1 VVLEGARLVQRVVEL
16 TPFQLAEPV
25 TGFQVAPAVPSSARV
40 HSTAH
45 FNGTANTVT
54 VTVGCHT
61 ISGNHYGSLNVTTP
75 TCLAP
80 CTQIYGTVTISGA
93 GSLDAE
99 GATIQGALTVER
111 RWGCRRVGRFPGT
124 VGADGSWCVPG
135 PVWCWWAAA
144 PCR

>member
-1 VVLEGARLVQRVVEL
+1 MGLEGARLVQRVVEL

-45 FNGTANTVT
+45 FNGIATCLPSTSNTVT

-80 CTQIYGTVTISGA
+80 GTRP
-93 GSLDAE
+93 D
-99 GATIQGALTVER
+99 LTGKRDNCE
-111 RWGCRRVGRFPGT
+111 T
-124 VGADGSWCVPG
+124 S
-135 PVWCWWAAA
+135 
-144 PCR
+144 